1 MIRRAVGAIIFQ
13 QDEVLLVQ
21 KVKRSETTGRLD
33 LFQPEWDFPKGGVKD
48 EEPLNKAILRELY
61 EETGST
67 AYEILAELNDKIC
80 FSFDAQFTKLTG
92 YTEQVTTMF
101 IVKYIGDH
109 SDLKPL
115 DEEIKAIQFVNKEH
129 VLDFLTHE
137 EKKKFYQYIF
147 LSKEIRP
154 H

>member
-21 KVKRSETTGRLD
+21 KVKRSESTSKVES
-33 LFQPEWDFPKGGVKD
+33 FHPEWDFPKGGVKD
-48 EEPLNKAILRELY
+48 DEPLHKAVLRELY

-80 FSFDAQFTKLTG
+80 FSFDSHFTTLTG

-101 IVKYIGDH
+101 IVKYIGDR

-115 DEEIKAIQFVNKEH
+115 DKEIRAIQFVKKEH
-129 VLDFLTHE
+129 VLDLLIHE
-137 EKKKFYQYIF
+137 ETKKCYKNTF
-147 LSKEIRP
+147 L
-154 H
+154 

>member
-21 KVKRSETTGRLD
+21 KVKRSEATNELD
-33 LFQPEWDFPKGGVKD
+33 WFEPEWDFPKGGVKD
-48 EEPLNKAILRELY
+48 GEPLHKAILRELF

-80 FSFDAQFTKLTG
+80 FSFDAHFTTLTG

-101 IVKYIGDH
+101 IVKYTGDRC
-109 SDLKPL
+109 DLKPL
-115 DEEIKAIQFVNKEH
+115 DKEIKAIQFVNKAH
-129 VLDFLTHE
+129 VLDFLIHE
-137 EKKKFYQYIF
+137 ETKRFYKDYF
-147 LSKEIRP
+147 LYKETRL